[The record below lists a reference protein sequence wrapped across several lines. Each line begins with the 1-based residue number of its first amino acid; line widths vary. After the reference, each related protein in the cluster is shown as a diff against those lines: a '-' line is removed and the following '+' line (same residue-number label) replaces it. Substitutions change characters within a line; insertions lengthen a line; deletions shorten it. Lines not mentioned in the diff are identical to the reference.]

1 MGSDEGHAAPPAGQA
16 TTGGAAPRS
25 AGEAVP
31 QPGGGAASQP
41 ACAVVS
47 GAASGIGRACAAA
60 LRADGLAIAALDLSP
75 PRTPIS
81 P

>member
-1 MGSDEGHAAPPAGQA
+1 MRATRKGS
-16 TTGGAAPRS
+16 
-25 AGEAVP
+25 GEAAP

-75 PRTPIS
+75 ARTRIS